1 MPTLLDAMR
10 DHLIA
15 AGIVRDP
22 DVDGAEPPMWRH
34 PDAGAV
40 APTAAAPLVASAFY
54 TGGISPA
61 AGAED
66 RRQLTVDV
74 QLRTSAGVPG
84 LLALER
90 AMTLELV
97 GTDPG
102 GRTDWVMGGLYVI
115 QSRVWTELAPIDA
128 LEPTSSWRVGYL
140 FEVRA

>member
-1 MPTLLDAMR
+1 
-10 DHLIA
+10 
-15 AGIVRDP
+15 
-22 DVDGAEPPMWRH
+22 
-34 PDAGAV
+34 
-40 APTAAAPLVASAFY
+40 
-54 TGGISPA
+54 
-61 AGAED
+61 
-66 RRQLTVDV
+66 V